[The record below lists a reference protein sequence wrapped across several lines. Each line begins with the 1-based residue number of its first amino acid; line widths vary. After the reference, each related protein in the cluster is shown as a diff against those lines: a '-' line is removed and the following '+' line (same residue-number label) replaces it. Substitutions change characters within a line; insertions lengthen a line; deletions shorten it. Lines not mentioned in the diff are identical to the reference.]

1 MYVKLQTHASYI
13 VYLMDF
19 IQLCL
24 AFTGWETANKY
35 KITNTQAQQVFF
47 AAEGNYV
54 YTCNQL
60 VSPYSCHHPSTT
72 LPMATTK
79 QACKHQG
86 YK

>member
-47 AAEGNYV
+47 AAEGNMIIH
-54 YTCNQL
+54 
-60 VSPYSCHHPSTT
+60 VSPGFSLFLSSPYTT